1 MGLFITL
8 LVTCAAHYVTYLTSD
23 SHQSVVRFFPNLED
37 RKESL
42 RAITGKKKNYML
54 CKPGK
59 QKCESFKK
67 LGMKREGVC
76 AHLPVEASKLQSMVI
91 PVPLN
96 STVSLSRELD
106 VHTDV
111 KK

>member
-1 MGLFITL
+1 M
-8 LVTCAAHYVTYLTSD
+8 
-23 SHQSVVRFFPNLED
+23 
-37 RKESL
+37 
-42 RAITGKKKNYML
+42 RAITGKKKRKRKKKKL

-59 QKCESFKK
+59 LKCESLKK
-67 LGMKREGVC
+67 LGRKREGAC

-96 STVSLSRELD
+96 STVSLSRDLD